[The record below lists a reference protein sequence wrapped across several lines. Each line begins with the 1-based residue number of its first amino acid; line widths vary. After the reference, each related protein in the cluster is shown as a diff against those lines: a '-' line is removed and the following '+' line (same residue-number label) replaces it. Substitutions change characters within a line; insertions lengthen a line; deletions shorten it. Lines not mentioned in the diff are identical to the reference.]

1 MKQFS
6 TRAEIVTAR
15 TYCRPL
21 NEEATSFETWEQ
33 VCQRVYSHQKWLWE
47 RQLKRDLNDAEVS
60 ELDALLSLMLDR
72 SALPAGRTLW
82 LGGTELVKRREASN
96 FNCSYLKVETVHDL
110 VDAFWLLLQ
119 GCGVGFT
126 PVPGTL
132 NGFMRPI
139 PRVDVIRSNR
149 KTKGGRASNRET
161 WDPGT
166 KTWTISVGDSGEAWA
181 KSIGKLLA
189 GKFPAER
196 LVFDFSEIRPA
207 GVRLAGYGWICSG
220 DSVIATE
227 YPKIASILNK
237 CAGRLLTHI
246 DILDICNHLGAIQT
260 GRRGAE
266 IAIYPHQASGW
277 RDFATAKHD
286 YWLSGNNQRSQSNNS
301 LIFHKKP
308 SLLDLHDVF
317 ELMVAS
323 GGSEPGILNGEA
335 AQRRAPWATGV
346 NPCAEIL
353 LANKGFCNLVSTDIG
368 AFHDDYSLH
377 RAIRLISRANYRQ
390 CLVDLDDGIL
400 QRAWHENNQFL
411 RLCGSSLA
419 GIVRR
424 PDLLNPY
431 DLKVLRQCA
440 WQGAVGMA
448 DELGTE
454 RPKNVTT
461 IKPEGTRAKIAD
473 TTEGAHF
480 PRGRYIF
487 NNVTFSRH
495 DPLVATLDRAG
506 YRIFDNPLQSDGV
519 VATFPVEWR
528 DVSFPHG
535 GDINTEG
542 ALDQLARYKLLMDN
556 YVDQN
561 ASITVSYR
569 PDEIPDIVRWLDT
582 NWENYV
588 GVSFLPA
595 QDPTKTAEDLGYP
608 YLPQQV
614 VSRSDFDAYAS
625 KLRPVEL
632 NQAGSGELLDMG
644 DCETGACP
652 VR

>member
-6 TRAEIVTAR
+6 TRAEIVAAR

-21 NEEATSFETWEQ
+21 DEEATKFETWAQ
-33 VCQRVYSHQKWLWE
+33 VSDRVLSHQQWLWE
-47 RQLKRDLNDAEVS
+47 RVLKRPLNSGELAELVALG
-60 ELDALLSLMLDR
+60 ELMMNR

-82 LGGTELVKRREASN
+82 LGGTDLVKRREAAN
-96 FNCSYLKVETVHDL
+96 FNCSYLKVETVHDV

-139 PRVDVIRSNR
+139 PHVEVIRSNR
-149 KTKGGRASNRET
+149 KTKGGRQGNRET
-161 WDPGT
+161 WDPAT
-166 KTWTISVGDSGEAWA
+166 KTWAISIGDSGEAWA

-196 LVFDFSEIRPA
+196 LVIEFSEVRPA
-207 GVRLAGYGWICSG
+207 GTRLAGYGWICSG
-220 DSVIATE
+220 DSVIAVE
-227 YPKIASILNK
+227 YPKIAAILNK
-237 CAGRLLTHI
+237 RAGRLLTHI
-246 DILDICNHLGAIQT
+246 DILDILNHLGVIQT

-266 IAIYPHQASGW
+266 IAIYGYQDSGW
-277 RDFATAKHD
+277 RDFATAKTD
-286 YWLSGNNQRSQSNNS
+286 YWTTGNNQRAQSNNS
-301 LIFHKKP
+301 LIFYKKP

-317 ELMVAS
+317 ELMLKS

-335 AQRRAPWATGV
+335 AERRAPWVSGV

-431 DLKVLRQCA
+431 DLKVLRQHA
-440 WQGAVGMA
+440 WQGAMGMA

-487 NNVTFSRH
+487 NSVTFSRH
-495 DPLVATLDRAG
+495 DPLVRILESSG
-506 YRIFDNPLQSDGV
+506 YRVFDNPLQPDGV

-528 DVSFPHG
+528 DVSFPG
-535 GDINTEG
+535 GGNLNQET
-542 ALDQLARYKLLMDN
+542 ALDQLTRYKLLMDN

-569 PDEIPDIVRWLDT
+569 PDEIPQIVRWLQD
-582 NWENYV
+582 NWDSYV

-595 QDPTKTAEDLGYP
+595 QDPSKTAEDLGYP
-608 YLPQQV
+608 YLPQHV
-614 VSRSDFDAYAS
+614 VDKFTFDSYAS
-625 KLRPVEL
+625 KLKPVDL
-632 NQAGSGELLDMG
+632 HTAGSGELLDMG
-644 DCETGACP
+644 DCEGGQCP
-652 VR
+652 IR